1 MPNLPTDVPSAG
13 RWPIIADDANHPDP
27 SPDDR
32 VTPGHRPTLEEV
44 AIRAGVSRAT
54 VSRVV
59 NRSPSVDASMA
70 DAVHRAVAELG
81 YVPNSAARAL
91 MTRRADTV
99 ALVAAESTS
108 RVFGDPFFAAIARGA
123 SQELARGG
131 LHMVLSMAQ
140 TDTDLARV
148 GAFLGGGHVDGALV
162 ISEHDSHDVIGLA
175 TAAGIPVVV
184 GGRPLAVHAGVVFV
198 DNDNAHAGRLAA
210 EHLRGRG
217 CRHVGTVAG
226 PQDMSAGVDRLAG
239 FAAALGAD
247 HDPDLVEEGDF
258 TTAGGAAAT
267 VRLLERRPD
276 VDGLF
281 VGNDLMA
288 LGALSALRHAGR
300 RVPDD
305 VAVIGMDDAD
315 VAAVASPPLTTV
327 RQRTADQGRLMAQ
340 LLLTRLGH
348 AVADPMPEL
357 TRRATSA
364 DSVVLGVELVV
375 RESA

>member
-1 MPNLPTDVPSAG
+1 MKPARP
-13 RWPIIADDANHPDP
+13 
-27 SPDDR
+27 
-32 VTPGHRPTLEEV
+32 RPTLEEV
-44 AIRAGVSRAT
+44 AARAGVSRAT

-59 NRSPSVDASMA
+59 NRSPSVDPAIA
-70 DAVHRAVAELG
+70 EAVNRAVADLG
-81 YVPNSAARAL
+81 YVPNRAARSL

-140 TDTDLARV
+140 TDDDLTRV
-148 GAFLGGGHVDGALV
+148 GAFLAGGHVDGALV
-162 ISEHDSHDVIGLA
+162 ISEHDSHDVVALA
-175 TAAGIPVVV
+175 TDAGIPVVV
-184 GGRPLAVHAGVVFV
+184 GGRPLAAHEGVVFV
-198 DNDNAHAGRLAA
+198 DNDNENGGRLAA
-210 EHLRGRG
+210 EHLRARG
-217 CRHVGTVAG
+217 CRHPGTIAG
-226 PQDMSAGVDRLAG
+226 PQDMAAGVDRLTG
-239 FAAALGAD
+239 FAAALGTR
-247 HDPDLVEEGDF
+247 HDPALVEEGDF

-267 VRLLERRPD
+267 TRLLERRPD

-281 VGNDLMA
+281 VANDLMA
-288 LGALSALRHAGR
+288 LGALSALREAGR

-305 VAVIGMDDAD
+305 VAVIGFDDAD

-348 AVADPMPEL
+348 EVTDPMPEL
-357 TRRATSA
+357 AARSGATGEI
-364 DSVVLGVELVV
+364 VLGVELVV
-375 RESA
+375 RASA